1 MDRMY
6 LIWNFQSIKILDI
19 EVNNKKNEIMK
30 PIEPH
35 LK

>member
-19 EVNNKKNEIMK
+19 EENNKKMK
-30 PIEPH
+30 SWNPLTHI
-35 LK
+35 